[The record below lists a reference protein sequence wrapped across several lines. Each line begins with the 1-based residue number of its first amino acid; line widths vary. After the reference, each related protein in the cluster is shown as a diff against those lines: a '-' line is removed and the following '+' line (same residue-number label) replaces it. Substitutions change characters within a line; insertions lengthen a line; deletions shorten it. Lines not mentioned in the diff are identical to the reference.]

1 MVWAVGYEL
10 CTLVI
15 GLWTLTVLLIVKQYV
30 LSMDTG
36 HSGPMSGEHG
46 RLGKW
51 AKGIEPTRLLDEG
64 KGIILVMDIEHMIHT
79 YISS

>member
-36 HSGPMSGEHG
+36 HSGLIV
-46 RLGKW
+46 R
-51 AKGIEPTRLLDEG
+51 
-64 KGIILVMDIEHMIHT
+64 
-79 YISS
+79 